1 MRFSLGRAVLAG
13 IVGTIAMTAVMLMA
27 PMMGMPRMNI
37 GKMLGSQMGGN
48 IALGWAAHFM
58 IGVALALIY
67 ARLVV
72 QRLGGPAPVRGALFS
87 LFPWLAAQLVMMPMM
102 GMGLFSGSML
112 MAGGSLL
119 GHLIY
124 GIVLGQLYGVCGE
137 CVQVPEQLH
146 A

>member
-1 MRFSLGRAVLAG
+1 MRFSLGKAVLAG
-13 IVGTIAMTAVMLMA
+13 VVGTTAMTAVTLMA
-27 PMMGMPRMNI
+27 PMMGIPPMNI
-37 GKMLGSQMGGN
+37 GKMLASQMGGH

-67 ARLVV
+67 ARLFV
-72 QRLGGPAPVRGALFS
+72 QRLAGPGPVRGALFS
-87 LFPWLAAQLVMMPMM
+87 LLPWLMAQIVVMPMM

-119 GHLIY
+119 GHLVY
-124 GIVLGQLYGVCGE
+124 GIVLGQLYSVCGE
-137 CVQVPEQLH
+137 CVQVPEQLR